1 RRRRPSFRARRR
13 SRRLRAARGGA
24 RGGLR
29 PDAGR
34 RARRPPGGGARG
46 PRGVLVLRHEAP
58 HHRRGRRGHRARRPR
73 RARARRAR
81 LRRAGRSH
89 AALQLQDDRH
99 AGGAR
104 PEPARPARRLH
115 HAAPGAGGSLPGGA
129 RARPALPRSARC
141 GRAPRLPP
149 LRGRHRGSAGSGAD
163 PPRAAGRDRAAP
175 GLPPDPP
182 GPRPVRLSER
192 RAAVG
197 GESLA
202 AVLSLAHRR
211 RGGHRGH
218 GAPGGPRVTQPGPVP
233 LRPPAARATDPASL
247 TPHLARL
254 ALLGLLVLTPIWGR
268 DHAARL
274 PWLYLVALAFAV
286 ALVAIAYGV
295 VLNIAPHW
303 VPGFVW
309 LNVALTILW
318 FVTVTNAVQFLDGMD
333 GLAGGLGV
341 IAGVFFSIAALQTE
355 QRYLMYLSAALV
367 GACLGF
373 LPYNFRPGR
382 ARIFL
387 GDSGATF
394 IGFTLAG
401 LAVMGEWAEDAP
413 MIA

>member
-1 RRRRPSFRARRR
+1 M
-13 SRRLRAARGGA
+13 
-24 RGGLR
+24 
-29 PDAGR
+29 
-34 RARRPPGGGARG
+34 
-46 PRGVLVLRHEAP
+46 
-58 HHRRGRRGHRARRPR
+58 
-73 RARARRAR
+73 
-81 LRRAGRSH
+81 
-89 AALQLQDDRH
+89 
-99 AGGAR
+99 
-104 PEPARPARRLH
+104 
-115 HAAPGAGGSLPGGA
+115 
-129 RARPALPRSARC
+129 
-141 GRAPRLPP
+141 
-149 LRGRHRGSAGSGAD
+149 
-163 PPRAAGRDRAAP
+163 
-175 GLPPDPP
+175 
-182 GPRPVRLSER
+182 
-192 RAAVG
+192 
-197 GESLA
+197 
-202 AVLSLAHRR
+202 
-211 RGGHRGH
+211 
-218 GAPGGPRVTQPGPVP
+218 TQPGPVP

-286 ALVAIAYGV
+286 ALFATPLVRALALRWAVLDVPSGRKVHDMATPLLGGAAVYCAFAVTVLTSFDFSRPLKGVAVGATLVVAIGIVDDVTELRASLKLLGHIGAALVAIAYGV

-413 MIA
+413 MIALLTPALILGVPLFDIAFVGIARVVTGKVHSLPEWLAYTGRDHIHHRFEQLGLTKRQSVLLIFFLAATLGLSALLLKDATPREAVLILVQAACVLAIVAVVEGVGRWRPRP